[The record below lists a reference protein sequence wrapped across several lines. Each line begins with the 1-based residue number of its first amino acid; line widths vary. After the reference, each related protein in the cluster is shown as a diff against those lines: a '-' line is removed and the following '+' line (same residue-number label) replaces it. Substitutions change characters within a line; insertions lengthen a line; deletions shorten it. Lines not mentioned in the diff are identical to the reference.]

1 MSHLLPLI
9 YKKREGL
16 TLSAEEIKDFVESL
30 SAKKPPPD
38 YQIASLLAF
47 IFSKGMNEAETA
59 TLTQAMRLSGLQFAY
74 KNFPKGSLFV
84 DKHSTGGVGDKITLA
99 LAPLVAACDERLH
112 FPTIAGRGLGHT
124 GGTIDKLESIP
135 GLKTNLPLSRFYKIL
150 KKHRVCFL
158 SQTKEIVPADQILY
172 ALRDVTGTVE
182 NIPLM
187 TASILSKKLSET
199 LDFLILDLKYGNGAF
214 LTDLDQ
220 TEKLAESLMS
230 VARDS
235 QLRAQLCM
243 TRMDTPLGHYS
254 GNRLEVAEAIAI
266 LKDQGPEDSTQLTK
280 DFTRRILQWSGKTL
294 NEADHAI
301 EKALHTGAAYKKFAE
316 IIEAQGGSLREF
328 ENIQKKTASKLKI
341 FSFKAPQKGYLFYD
355 VRKLGLALVE
365 LEAGRKRKEDK
376 IDPDVGFYH
385 PLEAGT
391 RVEANAEI
399 LRVYYKDAKQ
409 LAGCKKMLESAI
421 EIKTEFFQKSPLIR
435 KVLTT

>member
-9 YKKREGL
+9 YKKRDGL
-16 TLSAEEIKDFVESL
+16 TLTQEEIESFVQSL
-30 SAKKPPPD
+30 ASKKPPPD

-47 IFSKGMNEAETA
+47 IFSKGMNELETA
-59 TLTQAMRLSGLQFAY
+59 TLTQAMRMSGLQFDY

-124 GGTIDKLESIP
+124 GGTVDKLESIP
-135 GLKTNLPLSRFYKIL
+135 GLKTSLSLSAFYKIL
-150 KKHRVCFL
+150 KKHRACFL

-199 LDFLILDLKYGNGAF
+199 LNFLILDLKYGNGAF
-214 LTDLDQ
+214 LTDMDQ
-220 TEKLAESLMS
+220 TEKLAESLIS

-235 QLRAQLCM
+235 NLRAQLCM

-266 LKDQGPEDSTQLTK
+266 LKEQGPEDSTELTK

-294 NEADHAI
+294 KEADHAI
-301 EKALHTGAAYKKFAE
+301 EKALHTGAAFKKFVE
-316 IIEAQGGSLREF
+316 VVEAQGGSVKAF
-328 ENIQKKTASKLKI
+328 EKAHKSVQSKLKT

-391 RVEANAEI
+391 RVEANTEI
-399 LRVYYKDAKQ
+399 LRVYYKEARQ
-409 LAGCKKMLESAI
+409 LAECKKMLESAI
-421 EIKTEFFQKSPLIR
+421 QIKSEFFPKSPLIR